1 MPPVGA
7 YDTGVNGH
15 LINDC
20 AQIYPLLE
28 IALTVIG
35 SLGGRRLKPIR
46 RNGCI
51 IEARK
56 TQRNEIEGAKRRW
69 LNQPKKS

>member
-35 SLGGRRLKPIR
+35 SLGGAAA
-46 RNGCI
+46 
-51 IEARK
+51 EADSPK
-56 TQRNEIEGAKRRW
+56 W
-69 LNQPKKS
+69 LYHRSTKDPTE